1 VLWSATLLPVVSA
14 SGFPNL
20 FSKVSS
26 SSLLQFIFKI
36 SVTIVREPYFFYY
49 KFVVSALSSLL
60 NGMLHYQHMVIAL
73 KIIIHN
79 NIVCFYLQTSKIKN

>member
-1 VLWSATLLPVVSA
+1 V
-14 SGFPNL
+14 NH
-20 FSKVSS
+20 
-26 SSLLQFIFKI
+26 IF
-36 SVTIVREPYFFYY
+36 FNY